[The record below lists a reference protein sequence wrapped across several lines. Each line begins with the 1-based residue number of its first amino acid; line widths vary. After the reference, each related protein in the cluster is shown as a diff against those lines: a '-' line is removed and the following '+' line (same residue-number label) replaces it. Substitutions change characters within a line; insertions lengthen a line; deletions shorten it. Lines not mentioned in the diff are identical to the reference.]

1 MPTHAKKNRFVLI
14 ALAAASQAGLV
25 ALAQNA
31 APNNGGGLAPAP
43 APAPAP
49 ANSAGAQSTVNENAT
64 EIDSSTSQA
73 LKSIFETK
81 PEQGTAGKA
90 VFDIG
95 SAISDKI
102 KAVDVLKTPGLDDPA
117 LRARFETYLS
127 LKEVQ
132 QARIDEYFG
141 KMKRISAML
150 TRLRKHA
157 TGGTLSAQARTAGA
171 ARGPLRNSETT
182 LVSISQPRTGARLT
196 PRSPGPR
203 EPGRAHAPNC
213 RRSRRGAPTGYPQTA
228 PPGWCWMPREQAA
241 HTRPRRER
249 RPPAVPAR

>member
-31 APNNGGGLAPAP
+31 TPANGGGLAPAP
-43 APAPAP
+43 APAPSP
-49 ANSAGAQSTVNENAT
+49 AASSPGNQSTVNENAT

-117 LRARFETYLS
+117 LRAS
-127 LKEVQ
+127 L
-132 QARIDEYFG
+132 
-141 KMKRISAML
+141 
-150 TRLRKHA
+150 
-157 TGGTLSAQARTAGA
+157 
-171 ARGPLRNSETT
+171 RGPT
-182 LVSISQPRTGARLT
+182 
-196 PRSPGPR
+196 
-203 EPGRAHAPNC
+203 
-213 RRSRRGAPTGYPQTA
+213 
-228 PPGWCWMPREQAA
+228 
-241 HTRPRRER
+241 
-249 RPPAVPAR
+249 